1 MKLASN
7 NATVLK
13 QEFDWL
19 GSVLDLRF
27 KVYFEQDTL
36 TDVLAEVPPPSLED
50 DASPY
55 VQTIRNYAMQAE
67 HRLMLLLA
75 MAPHVAPQLLDI
87 FLTKNKLYNRG
98 FTEFGGLLG
107 QNHSGMMPTG
117 ETIIFVLSGGSLER
131 RFQLMPLFA
140 EDHYF
145 FKHNLLQRFSEKKEE
160 PQLSDGIS
168 ISREYLT
175 RFTTGEVYRPPFSSE
190 FPAKRIETQLEWEDL
205 ILEDAIYDEVEE
217 ILAWIE
223 HQHTIMNDWGLS
235 NKLKRGYRALF
246 YGPPG
251 TGKTLT
257 ASLLGKATQ
266 MEVYRID
273 LSQIVSKY
281 IGETEKNLASIFD
294 QAEYK
299 NWILFFDE
307 ADSLFGKR
315 TTTSDAKDRYANQ
328 EVAYLLQRIEDFPGT
343 IILAT
348 NLLSN
353 IDEAFHR
360 RFQNMTYFPMPDAEH
375 RLLLWKNAFSGQL
388 NLHQDVDL
396 NEIAEQYEISGGAI
410 INVLRYCSLS
420 ALRRKNG
427 KADNNEITQKDI
439 IRGIRKE
446 FRKTGR
452 TV

>member
-1 MKLASN
+1 MDMKLASN
-7 NATVLK
+7 NAEVLQK
-13 QEFDWL
+13 EFIWL
-19 GSVLDLRF
+19 GQILDERF
-27 KVYFEQDTL
+27 KSYFEQKSGA
-36 TDVLAEVPPPSLED
+36 DVLSAVPPPMLED
-50 DASPY
+50 ESSPY
-55 VQTIRNYAMQAE
+55 VQAVKKYEMDAE

-117 ETIIFVLSGGSLER
+117 ETVIFVLSGGSLER
-131 RFQLMPLFA
+131 RFNLMPLFA
-140 EDHYF
+140 EDHFF
-145 FKHNLLQRFSEKKEE
+145 FKHNILKRFSEKKEE
-160 PQLSDGIS
+160 PKLSDGIS
-168 ISREYLT
+168 ISQEYLT
-175 RFTTGEVYRPPFSSE
+175 RFTTGEAYRPRFSNE
-190 FPAKRIETQLEWEDL
+190 FPAKLIETKLEWEDL
-205 ILEDAIYDEVEE
+205 ILDDMIYDEIEE
-217 ILAWIE
+217 ILSWIE
-223 HQHTIMNDWGLS
+223 HQNTIMNDWGLS
-235 NKLKRGYRALF
+235 KKLKRGYRALF

-294 QAEYK
+294 QAEHK

-315 TTTSDAKDRYANQ
+315 SATSDAKDRYANQ
-328 EVAYLLQRIEDFPGT
+328 EIAYLLQRIEDFPGT

-348 NLLSN
+348 NLKGN
-353 IDEAFHR
+353 IDEAFYR
-360 RFQNMTYFPMPDAEH
+360 RFQSMTYFPMPGAEQ
-375 RLLLWKNAFSGQL
+375 RLQLWQKAFSEKSVL
-388 NLHQDVDL
+388 YEDVDL
-396 NEIAEQYEISGGAI
+396 DAIAEQYEISGGAI
-410 INVLRYCSLS
+410 INVLRYCSLA
-420 ALRRKNG
+420 ALRRKSV
-427 KADNNEITQKDI
+427 

-446 FRKTGR
+446 FRKSGR